1 MGAWRHGQS
10 AAASPPQP
18 LAASPRGIAL
28 CSRLRRVMLMPAS
41 PTAVPRCRTAGA
53 RNQPS
58 FGSNPESAWCFIAF
72 PKYACWWTRRIVISR
87 KRILATQ
94 SFSNKCLLLLLS
106 PEMMFYRNRYVCK
119 PGGTLHM
126 HALIFFLKPA
136 CSDID
141 IQSYGYT
148 SSNNR

>member
-1 MGAWRHGQS
+1 MVAMVT
-10 AAASPPQP
+10 
-18 LAASPRGIAL
+18 AL
-28 CSRLRRVMLMPAS
+28 GK
-41 PTAVPRCRTAGA
+41 AGKMVFQA
-53 RNQPS
+53 QIR
-58 FGSNPESAWCFIAF
+58 
-72 PKYACWWTRRIVISR
+72 
-87 KRILATQ
+87 
-94 SFSNKCLLLLLS
+94 LLLLLS

-126 HALIFFLKPA
+126 HALIIFLKPA